1 MRLVGRQLRWLAANP
16 ERGSDVLEGVVRLLS
31 GSAQR
36 LQRRSWRSMAG
47 CGCEGRYVPD
57 TAMVDTANQQAELRA
72 AAAQG
77 FEAWLRA
84 KISAAAD
91 TEINVELG
99 EFTIK
104 SSRAMLTPVHMGD
117 FDDYRQLFGPMDA
130 ARRPQCAL
138 VSSSAERQQV
148 LTRTRTLTLTRAL
161 ALALT
166 LALALALTLTL
177 TRCGCTSTSTTRST
191 GSRRAG
197 PCAGES
203 TRCV

>member
-1 MRLVGRQLRWLAANP
+1 MGRQLRWLAANP

-57 TAMVDTANQQAELRA
+57 TAMVDTANQEAELRA

-99 EFTIK
+99 EMTLN
-104 SSRAMLTPVHMGD
+104 RHHM
-117 FDDYRQLFGPMDA
+117 QL
-130 ARRPQCAL
+130 
-138 VSSSAERQQV
+138 
-148 LTRTRTLTLTRAL
+148 TLTLTL
-161 ALALT
+161 TLTLALT
-166 LALALALTLTL
+166 LALTPTLTLTL
-177 TRCGCTSTSTTRST
+177 TRHHMQLLE
-191 GSRRAG
+191 RAV
-197 PCAGES
+197 A
-203 TRCV
+203 

>member
-1 MRLVGRQLRWLAANP
+1 MGRQLRWLAANP

-57 TAMVDTANQQAELRA
+57 TAMVDTANQEAELRA

-99 EFTIK
+99 EMTLNRHHMQLLE
-104 SSRAMLTPVHMGD
+104 RAV
-117 FDDYRQLFGPMDA
+117 A
-130 ARRPQCAL
+130 
-138 VSSSAERQQV
+138 
-148 LTRTRTLTLTRAL
+148 
-161 ALALT
+161 
-166 LALALALTLTL
+166 
-177 TRCGCTSTSTTRST
+177 
-191 GSRRAG
+191 
-197 PCAGES
+197 
-203 TRCV
+203 